1 VRFFPQNNCIYSY
14 YVLFQDSAKWVA
26 AKWVS
31 ANWVSA
37 GPFKNPKDGESRQTT
52 AKDAKRCRKT

>member
-1 VRFFPQNNCIYSY
+1 VRFFPQNNCINSY
-14 YVLFQDSAKWVA
+14 YVLFQDS

-37 GPFKNPKDGESRQTT
+37 GPFKNPKEGESRQTT
-52 AKDAKRCRKT
+52 VKDAKRCRKT